1 MISSP
6 FLKIVVVLEELDE
19 GILLFVDVFSVLD
32 DVLSEGDRNCSVLVD
47 AGLSSTDDDDDDDD
61 EEDDDDDDDDDFCS
75 DEFCSDEE
83 ELEDE
88 VLEELL
94 DALNTGVELFFS
106 DSAQPARTAA
116 ASIKAIIP
124 RFLII
129 PP

>member
-1 MISSP
+1 M
-6 FLKIVVVLEELDE
+6 VVLEELDE

-32 DVLSEGDRNCSVLVD
+32 DVLSEGDRSCSVLVD
-47 AGLSSTDDDDDDDD
+47 AGLSSTDDDDDD
-61 EEDDDDDDDDDFCS
+61 FCS
-75 DEFCSDEE
+75 DEVFSDEE

-88 VLEELL
+88 VREELL

>member
-1 MISSP
+1 M
-6 FLKIVVVLEELDE
+6 VVLEELDE

-32 DVLSEGDRNCSVLVD
+32 DVLSEGDRSCSVLVD

-61 EEDDDDDDDDDFCS
+61 EDDDDDDFGS
-75 DEFCSDEE
+75 DEVFSDEE

-88 VLEELL
+88 VREELL

>member
-1 MISSP
+1 M
-6 FLKIVVVLEELDE
+6 VVLEELDE

-32 DVLSEGDRNCSVLVD
+32 DVLSEGDRSCSVLVD

-61 EEDDDDDDDDDFCS
+61 EEDDDDDDDEDDDDDDFCS
-75 DEFCSDEE
+75 DEVFSDEE

-88 VLEELL
+88 VREELL